1 MAQFFK
7 PQKKSTQPQRIE
19 FTIDSLDHH
28 CVGVGRHQCKAIFVE
43 GALPGE
49 RIQARIIDDKKHYA
63 HGALQQVLTPAANRI
78 APFCDHYRECG
89 GCSAQHLGEADQ
101 QAVKEAGLVSLF
113 ERLGNIQ
120 APALDPVL
128 TGESRAYRRVCRL
141 AIKFDK
147 NGRCTRVGFRRRQS
161 NDLVEIAGCPV
172 LAAPL
177 SALIAPLR
185 DCLNRLKSQRELGH
199 AELIQAEQGI
209 MMLLRHTGRPN
220 EADRALLIE
229 FAQAQGIDLYLQA
242 ADDRIEPL
250 RQQFA
255 LDYTL
260 DGLSLAFAPGDFIQV
275 NGPINQRMVEQALAW
290 LGATRDDKVLDLFCG
305 IGNFTLPLARQAR
318 EVVGV
323 EGELAMVARAEEN
336 ARRNGITNAR
346 FYKADLSGDIV
357 GMSWAREGFDL
368 VLLDPARPGALEVM
382 SHVVALAP
390 KRVVYVSCNPVTLA
404 RDSRVLVQGGY
415 RLTRLGMLDMFP
427 HTGHLESM
435 ALFERK

>member
-28 CVGVGRHQCKAIFVE
+28 CVGVGRHQGKAIFVE

-49 RIQARIIDDKKHYA
+49 LIKARIVDDKKHYA
-63 HGALQQVLTPAANRI
+63 HAALQQIVTPAANRI
-78 APFCDHYRECG
+78 DPLCPHYRECG

-113 ERLGNIQ
+113 ERLGNIK
-120 APALDPVL
+120 APALEPVL
-128 TGESRAYRRVCRL
+128 KGESRAYRRVCRL

-161 NDLVEIAGCPV
+161 NDLVEVTGCPV
-172 LAAPL
+172 LADPL
-177 SALIAPLR
+177 SALITPLR
-185 DCLNRLKSQRELGH
+185 ECLNRLKSQRELGH

-220 EADRALLIE
+220 EADRALLVA
-229 FAQAQGIDLYLQA
+229 FAEAQGIDLYLQA
-242 ADDRIEPL
+242 ADERIEPL
-250 RQQFA
+250 RQQFQPS
-255 LDYTL
+255 YTL

-275 NGPINQRMVEQALAW
+275 NGPINQSMVTQALAW
-290 LGATRDDKVLDLFCG
+290 LGATKDDKVLDLFCG

-336 ARRNGITNAR
+336 ARRNGIDNAR

-382 SHVVALAP
+382 SHVVTLSP

-404 RDSRVLVQGGY
+404 RDSQVLVKGGY
-415 RLTRLGMLDMFP
+415 RLARLGMLDMFP

-435 ALFERK
+435 ALFERD

>member
-28 CVGVGRHQCKAIFVE
+28 CVGVGRHQGKAIFVE

-209 MMLLRHTGRPN
+209 MMLLRHMGRPN

>member
-19 FTIDSLDHH
+19 FTVDSLDHH
-28 CVGVGRHQCKAIFVE
+28 CVGIGRHQGKAIFIE

-49 RIQARIIDDKKHYA
+49 QVKARILDDKKQYA
-63 HGALQQVLTPAANRI
+63 HAALQQVVTPAANRI
-78 APFCDHYRECG
+78 APFCNHYRECG
-89 GCSAQHLGEADQ
+89 GCNAQHLGEADQ
-101 QAVKEAGLVSLF
+101 QAAKEAGLVSLF
-113 ERLGNIQ
+113 ERLGQIK
-120 APALDPVL
+120 APVLEPVL

-161 NDLVEIAGCPV
+161 NDLVEIEGCPV
-172 LAAPL
+172 LAEPL
-177 SALIAPLR
+177 SALIVPLR
-185 DCLNRLKSQRELGH
+185 ECLNRLKSQRELGH

-209 MMLLRHTGRPN
+209 IMLLRHTGRPN
-220 EADRALLIE
+220 EADRALLVA
-229 FAQAQGIDLYLQA
+229 FAKSQGIDLYLQA
-242 ADDRIEPL
+242 ADERIEPL
-250 RQQFA
+250 HQAFQPS
-255 LDYTL
+255 YSL

-275 NGPINQRMVEQALAW
+275 NGPINQSMVAQALAW
-290 LGATRDDKVLDLFCG
+290 LGASKDDKVLDLFCG

-323 EGELAMVARAEEN
+323 EGDLAMVARAEEN
-336 ARRNGITNAR
+336 ARRNGIDNAR

-382 SHVVALAP
+382 GHVVKLSP

-404 RDSRVLVQGGY
+404 RDSQVLVKGGY
-415 RLTRLGMLDMFP
+415 RLVRLGMLDMFP

-435 ALFERK
+435 ALFERG

>member
-19 FTIDSLDHH
+19 FTVDSLDHH
-28 CVGVGRHQCKAIFVE
+28 CVGIGRHQGKAIFIE

-49 RIQARIIDDKKHYA
+49 QVKARILDDKKQYA
-63 HGALQQVLTPAANRI
+63 HAALQQVVTPAANRI
-78 APFCDHYRECG
+78 APFCNHYRECG
-89 GCSAQHLGEADQ
+89 GCNAQHLGEADQ
-101 QAVKEAGLVSLF
+101 QAAKEAGLVSLF
-113 ERLGNIQ
+113 ERLGQIK
-120 APALDPVL
+120 APVLEPML

-161 NDLVEIAGCPV
+161 NDLVEIEGCPV
-172 LAAPL
+172 LAEPL
-177 SALIAPLR
+177 SALIVPLR
-185 DCLNRLKSQRELGH
+185 ECLNRLKSQRELGH

-220 EADRALLIE
+220 EADRALLVA
-229 FAQAQGIDLYLQA
+229 FAQVQGIDLYLQA
-242 ADDRIEPL
+242 ADERIEPL
-250 RQQFA
+250 HQAFQPS
-255 LDYTL
+255 YSL

-275 NGPINQRMVEQALAW
+275 NGPINQSMVAQALAW
-290 LGATRDDKVLDLFCG
+290 LGASKDDKVLDLFCG

-323 EGELAMVARAEEN
+323 EGDLAMVARAEEN
-336 ARRNGITNAR
+336 ARRNGIDNAR

-382 SHVVALAP
+382 GHVVKLSP

-404 RDSRVLVQGGY
+404 RDSLVLVKGGY
-415 RLTRLGMLDMFP
+415 RLVRLGMLDMFP

-435 ALFERK
+435 ALFERG

>member
-1 MAQFFK
+1 M
-7 PQKKSTQPQRIE
+7 
-19 FTIDSLDHH
+19 
-28 CVGVGRHQCKAIFVE
+28 
-43 GALPGE
+43 
-49 RIQARIIDDKKHYA
+49 
-63 HGALQQVLTPAANRI
+63 TPAANRI
-78 APFCDHYRECG
+78 APFCGHYRECG

-101 QAVKEAGLVSLF
+101 QAAKEAGLVSLF

-120 APALDPVL
+120 APALEPVL
-128 TGESRAYRRVCRL
+128 RGESRAYRRVCRL

-172 LAAPL
+172 LAEPL

-185 DCLNRLKSQRELGH
+185 ECLNRLKSQRELGH

-220 EADRALLIE
+220 EADRALLIA
-229 FAQAQGIDLYLQA
+229 FAQEQGIDLYLQA

-250 RQQFA
+250 HQQFQPS
-255 LDYTL
+255 YSL

-275 NGPINQRMVEQALAW
+275 NGPINQRMVDQALAW
-290 LGATRDDKVLDLFCG
+290 LGATGDDKVLDLFCG

-323 EGELAMVARAEEN
+323 EGELAMVERATEN
-336 ARRNGITNAR
+336 ARRNGIDNAR

-382 SHVVALAP
+382 NHVVALSP
-390 KRVVYVSCNPVTLA
+390 KRVVYVSCNPVTLV
-404 RDSRVLVQGGY
+404 RDSKVLVQGGY
-415 RLTRLGMLDMFP
+415 QLTRLGMLDMFP

-435 ALFERK
+435 ALFERG

>member
-19 FTIDSLDHH
+19 FTVDSLDHH
-28 CVGVGRHQCKAIFVE
+28 CVGIGRHQGKAIFIE

-49 RIQARIIDDKKHYA
+49 QVKARILEDKKQYA
-63 HGALQQVLTPAANRI
+63 HAALQQVVTPAANRI
-78 APFCDHYRECG
+78 APFCSHYRECG
-89 GCSAQHLGEADQ
+89 GCSAQHLAEADQ
-101 QAVKEAGLVSLF
+101 RAAKEAGLVSLF

-120 APALDPVL
+120 PPALEPVL
-128 TGESRAYRRVCRL
+128 GGESRAYRRVCRL

-161 NDLVEIAGCPV
+161 NDLVEISGCPV
-172 LAAPL
+172 LAEQL

-185 DCLNRLKSQRELGH
+185 ECLNRLKSQRELGH

-209 MMLLRHTGRPN
+209 LMLLRHTGRPT
-220 EADRALLIE
+220 EADRAQLIE
-229 FAQAQGIDLYLQA
+229 FAEAQGIDLYLQA
-242 ADDRIEPL
+242 ADEQIEPL
-250 RQQFA
+250 HQQFA
-255 LDYTL
+255 PSYSL

-275 NGPINQRMVEQALAW
+275 NGPVNQRMVEQALNW
-290 LGATRDDKVLDLFCG
+290 LEAGKDDKVLDLFCG

-336 ARRNGITNAR
+336 ARRNGIENAR
-346 FYKADLSGDIV
+346 FYKADLSDDIV

-368 VLLDPARPGALEVM
+368 VLLDPARPGAFEVM
-382 SHVVALAP
+382 EHVVKLSP
-390 KRVVYVSCNPVTLA
+390 RRVVYVSCNPVTLA
-404 RDSRVLVQGGY
+404 RDSQVLVKGGY
-415 RLTRLGMLDMFP
+415 RLVRLGMLDMFP

>member
-1 MAQFFK
+1 M
-7 PQKKSTQPQRIE
+7 
-19 FTIDSLDHH
+19 
-28 CVGVGRHQCKAIFVE
+28 
-43 GALPGE
+43 
-49 RIQARIIDDKKHYA
+49 
-63 HGALQQVLTPAANRI
+63 TPAANRI
-78 APFCDHYRECG
+78 DPFCPHYRECG

-113 ERLGNIQ
+113 ERLGNIK
-120 APALDPVL
+120 APALEPVL
-128 TGESRAYRRVCRL
+128 KGESRAYRRVCRL

-161 NDLVEIAGCPV
+161 NDLVEVAGCPV
-172 LAAPL
+172 LADPL
-177 SALIAPLR
+177 SALITPLR
-185 DCLNRLKSQRELGH
+185 ECLNRLKSQRELGH

-220 EADRALLIE
+220 EADRALLVA
-229 FAQAQGIDLYLQA
+229 FAEAQGIDLYLQA
-242 ADDRIEPL
+242 ADERIEPL
-250 RQQFA
+250 RQQFQPS
-255 LDYTL
+255 YTL

-275 NGPINQRMVEQALAW
+275 NGPINQSMVTQALAW
-290 LGATRDDKVLDLFCG
+290 LGATKDDKVLDLFCG

-336 ARRNGITNAR
+336 ARRNGIDNAR

-382 SHVVALAP
+382 SHVAALSP

-404 RDSRVLVQGGY
+404 RDSQVLVKGGY
-415 RLTRLGMLDMFP
+415 RLARLGMLDMFP

-435 ALFERK
+435 ALFERD

>member
-19 FTIDSLDHH
+19 FTVDSLDHH
-28 CVGVGRHQCKAIFVE
+28 CVGIGRHQGKAIFIE

-49 RIQARIIDDKKHYA
+49 QVKARILEDKKQYA
-63 HGALQQVLTPAANRI
+63 HAALQQIVTPVANRI
-78 APFCDHYRECG
+78 APFCNHYRECG
-89 GCSAQHLGEADQ
+89 GCNAQHLGEADQ
-101 QAVKEAGLVSLF
+101 QAAKEAGLVSLF
-113 ERLGNIQ
+113 ERLGQIK
-120 APALDPVL
+120 APVLEPVL

-161 NDLVEIAGCPV
+161 NDLVEIEGCPV
-172 LAAPL
+172 LAEPL
-177 SALIAPLR
+177 SALIVPLR
-185 DCLNRLKSQRELGH
+185 ECLNRLKSQRELGH

-220 EADRALLIE
+220 EADRALLVA

-242 ADDRIEPL
+242 ADERIEPL
-250 RQQFA
+250 HQVFQPS
-255 LDYTL
+255 YSL

-275 NGPINQRMVEQALAW
+275 NGPINQSMVAQALAW
-290 LGATRDDKVLDLFCG
+290 LGASKDDKVLDLFCG

-323 EGELAMVARAEEN
+323 EGDLAMVARAEEN
-336 ARRNGITNAR
+336 ARRNGIDNAR

-382 SHVVALAP
+382 GHVVKLSP

-404 RDSRVLVQGGY
+404 RDSQVLVKGGY
-415 RLTRLGMLDMFP
+415 RLVRLGMLDMFP

-435 ALFERK
+435 ALFERG

>member
-19 FTIDSLDHH
+19 FTVDSLDHH
-28 CVGVGRHQCKAIFVE
+28 CVGIGRHQGKAIFIE

-49 RIQARIIDDKKHYA
+49 QVKARILDDKKQYA
-63 HGALQQVLTPAANRI
+63 HAALQQVVTPAANRI
-78 APFCDHYRECG
+78 APFCNHYRECG
-89 GCSAQHLGEADQ
+89 GCNAQHLGEADQ
-101 QAVKEAGLVSLF
+101 QAAKEAGLVSLF
-113 ERLGNIQ
+113 ERLGQIK
-120 APALDPVL
+120 APVLEPVL

-161 NDLVEIAGCPV
+161 NDLVEIEGCPV
-172 LAAPL
+172 LAEPL
-177 SALIAPLR
+177 SALIVPLR
-185 DCLNRLKSQRELGH
+185 ECLNRLKSQRELGH

-220 EADRALLIE
+220 EADRALLVA
-229 FAQAQGIDLYLQA
+229 FAKSQGIDLYLQA
-242 ADDRIEPL
+242 ADERIEPL
-250 RQQFA
+250 HQVFQPS
-255 LDYTL
+255 YSL

-275 NGPINQRMVEQALAW
+275 NGPINQSMVAQALAW
-290 LGATRDDKVLDLFCG
+290 LGASKDDKVLDLFCG
-305 IGNFTLPLARQAR
+305 IGNFTLPLAHQAR

-323 EGELAMVARAEEN
+323 EGDLAMVARAEEN
-336 ARRNGITNAR
+336 ARRNGIDNAR

-382 SHVVALAP
+382 GHVVKLSP

-404 RDSRVLVQGGY
+404 RDSQVLVKGGY
-415 RLTRLGMLDMFP
+415 RLVRLGMLDMFP

-435 ALFERK
+435 ALFERG

>member
-7 PQKKSTQPQRIE
+7 PQKKSTQLQRIE
-19 FTIDSLDHH
+19 FTIDTLDHH
-28 CVGVGRHQCKAIFVE
+28 CVGIGRHQGKAIFVE

-49 RIQARIIDDKKHYA
+49 TVKARITEEKKQYGHA
-63 HGALQQVLTPAANRI
+63 ALQQVVTPAANRI
-78 APFCDHYRECG
+78 APFCSHYRECG
-89 GCSAQHLGEADQ
+89 GCSAQHMSVADQ
-101 QAVKEAGLVSLF
+101 QAAKAAGLVSLF
-113 ERLGNIQ
+113 ERLGNIK
-120 APALDPVL
+120 APALEPIL
-128 TGESRAYRRVCRL
+128 TGEDRAYRRVCRL

-147 NGRCTRVGFRRRQS
+147 NGRCTRVGFRRRNS
-161 NDLVEIAGCPV
+161 NDLVEIEGCPV
-172 LAAPL
+172 LAEPL

-185 DCLNRLKSQRELGH
+185 ECLNRLKSQRELGH

-220 EADRALLIE
+220 EADRALLVE
-229 FAQAQGIDLYLQA
+229 FAKAQGIDLYLQA
-242 ADDRIEPL
+242 ADDRIEAL
-250 RQQFA
+250 QQQFFPS
-255 LDYTL
+255 YSL

-275 NGPINQRMVEQALAW
+275 NGPINQSMVEQALTW
-290 LGATRDDKVLDLFCG
+290 LGASKDDKVLDLFCG

-323 EGELAMVARAEEN
+323 EGELAMVQRAEEN

-346 FYKADLSGDIV
+346 FYKADLSDDIV

-382 SHVVALAP
+382 GHVVKLSP

-404 RDSRVLVQGGY
+404 RDSQVLVKGGY
-415 RLTRLGMLDMFP
+415 RLVRLGMLDMFP

-435 ALFERK
+435 ALFERE

>member
-19 FTIDSLDHH
+19 FTVDSLDHH
-28 CVGVGRHQCKAIFVE
+28 CVGIGRHQGKAIFIE

-49 RIQARIIDDKKHYA
+49 QVKARILEDKKQYA
-63 HGALQQVLTPAANRI
+63 HAALQQVVTPAANRI
-78 APFCDHYRECG
+78 APFCSHYRECG
-89 GCSAQHLGEADQ
+89 GCSAQHLAEADQ
-101 QAVKEAGLVSLF
+101 RAAKEAGLVSLF

-120 APALDPVL
+120 PPALEPVL
-128 TGESRAYRRVCRL
+128 GGESRTYRRVCRL

-161 NDLVEIAGCPV
+161 NDLVEISGCPV
-172 LAAPL
+172 LAEPL

-185 DCLNRLKSQRELGH
+185 ECLNRLKSQRELGH

-209 MMLLRHTGRPN
+209 LMLLRHTGRPT
-220 EADRALLIE
+220 EADRAQLIE
-229 FAQAQGIDLYLQA
+229 FAKVQGIDLYLQA
-242 ADDRIEPL
+242 ADEQIEPL
-250 RQQFA
+250 HQQFSPS
-255 LDYTL
+255 YSL

-275 NGPINQRMVEQALAW
+275 NGPVNQRMVEQALNW
-290 LGATRDDKVLDLFCG
+290 LEAGKDDKVLDLFCG

-336 ARRNGITNAR
+336 ARRNGIENAR
-346 FYKADLSGDIV
+346 FYKADLSGDIA

-368 VLLDPARPGALEVM
+368 VLLDPARPGAFEVM
-382 SHVVALAP
+382 DHVVKLSP
-390 KRVVYVSCNPVTLA
+390 RRVVYVSCNPVTLA
-404 RDSRVLVQGGY
+404 RDSQVLVKGGY
-415 RLTRLGMLDMFP
+415 RLVRLGMLDMFP

>member
-19 FTIDSLDHH
+19 FTVDSLDHH
-28 CVGVGRHQCKAIFVE
+28 CVGIGRHQGKAIFIE

-49 RIQARIIDDKKHYA
+49 QVKARILEDKKQYA
-63 HGALQQVLTPAANRI
+63 HAALQQVVTPAANRI
-78 APFCDHYRECG
+78 APFCSHYRECG
-89 GCSAQHLGEADQ
+89 GCSAQHLAEADQ
-101 QAVKEAGLVSLF
+101 RAAKEAGLVSLF

-120 APALDPVL
+120 PPALEPVL
-128 TGESRAYRRVCRL
+128 GGESRAYRRVCRL

-161 NDLVEIAGCPV
+161 NDLVEIGGCPV
-172 LAAPL
+172 LAEPL
-177 SALIAPLR
+177 SVLIRPLR
-185 DCLNRLKSQRELGH
+185 ECLNRLKSQRELGH

-209 MMLLRHTGRPN
+209 LMLLRHTGRPT
-220 EADRALLIE
+220 EADRAQLIE
-229 FAQAQGIDLYLQA
+229 FAKTQGIDLYLQA
-242 ADDRIEPL
+242 ADEQIEPL
-250 RQQFA
+250 HQQFA
-255 LDYTL
+255 PSYSL

-275 NGPINQRMVEQALAW
+275 NAPVNQRMVEQALCW
-290 LGATRDDKVLDLFCG
+290 LEAGKDDKVLDLFCG
-305 IGNFTLPLARQAR
+305 IGNFTLPLACQAR

-336 ARRNGITNAR
+336 ARRNGINNAR
-346 FYKADLSGDIV
+346 FYKADLSGDIA

-368 VLLDPARPGALEVM
+368 VLLDPARPGAFEVM
-382 SHVVALAP
+382 EHVVKLSP
-390 KRVVYVSCNPVTLA
+390 RRVVYVSCNPVTLA
-404 RDSRVLVQGGY
+404 RDSQVLVKGGY
-415 RLTRLGMLDMFP
+415 RLVRLGMLDMFP

>member
-19 FTIDSLDHH
+19 FTVDSLDHH
-28 CVGVGRHQCKAIFVE
+28 CVGIGRHQGKAIFIE

-49 RIQARIIDDKKHYA
+49 QVKARILDDKKQYA
-63 HGALQQVLTPAANRI
+63 HAALQQVVTPAANRI
-78 APFCDHYRECG
+78 APFCNHYRECG
-89 GCSAQHLGEADQ
+89 GCNAQHLGEADQ
-101 QAVKEAGLVSLF
+101 QAAKEAGLVSLF
-113 ERLGNIQ
+113 ERLGQ
-120 APALDPVL
+120 VKAPVLEPML

-161 NDLVEIAGCPV
+161 NDLVEIEGCPV
-172 LAAPL
+172 LAEPL
-177 SALIAPLR
+177 SALIVPLR
-185 DCLNRLKSQRELGH
+185 ECLNRLKSQRELGH

-220 EADRALLIE
+220 EADRALLVA

-242 ADDRIEPL
+242 ADERIEPL
-250 RQQFA
+250 HQAFQPS
-255 LDYTL
+255 YSL

-275 NGPINQRMVEQALAW
+275 NGPINQSMVAQALAW
-290 LGATRDDKVLDLFCG
+290 LGASKDDKVLDLFCG

-323 EGELAMVARAEEN
+323 EGDLAMVARAEEN
-336 ARRNGITNAR
+336 ARRNGIDNAR

-382 SHVVALAP
+382 GHIVKLSP

-404 RDSRVLVQGGY
+404 RDSQVLVKGDY
-415 RLTRLGMLDMFP
+415 RLVRLGMLDMFP

-435 ALFERK
+435 ALFERG

>member
-19 FTIDSLDHH
+19 FTVDSLDHH
-28 CVGVGRHQCKAIFVE
+28 CVGIGRHQGKAIFIE

-49 RIQARIIDDKKHYA
+49 QVKARILDDKKQYA
-63 HGALQQVLTPAANRI
+63 HAALQQVVTPAANRI
-78 APFCDHYRECG
+78 APFCNHYRECG
-89 GCSAQHLGEADQ
+89 GCNAQHLGEADQ
-101 QAVKEAGLVSLF
+101 QAAKEAGLVSLF
-113 ERLGNIQ
+113 ERLGQIK
-120 APALDPVL
+120 APVLEPVL

-161 NDLVEIAGCPV
+161 NDLVEIEGCPV
-172 LAAPL
+172 LAEPL

-185 DCLNRLKSQRELGH
+185 ECLNRLKSQRELGH

-220 EADRALLIE
+220 EADRALLVA
-229 FAQAQGIDLYLQA
+229 FAQAQGLDLYLQA
-242 ADDRIEPL
+242 ADERIEPL
-250 RQQFA
+250 HQAFQPS
-255 LDYTL
+255 YSL

-275 NGPINQRMVEQALAW
+275 NGPINQSMVAQALAW
-290 LGATRDDKVLDLFCG
+290 LGASKDDKVLDLFCG

-323 EGELAMVARAEEN
+323 EGDLAMVARAEEN
-336 ARRNGITNAR
+336 ARRNGIDNAR

-382 SHVVALAP
+382 GHVVKLSP

-404 RDSRVLVQGGY
+404 RDSQVLVKGGY
-415 RLTRLGMLDMFP
+415 RLVRLGMLDMFP

-435 ALFERK
+435 ALFERG

>member
-28 CVGVGRHQCKAIFVE
+28 CVGVGRHQGKAIFVE

-49 RIQARIIDDKKHYA
+49 LIKARIVDDKKHYA
-63 HGALQQVLTPAANRI
+63 HAALQQIVTPAANRI
-78 APFCDHYRECG
+78 DPFCPHYRECG

-113 ERLGNIQ
+113 ERLGNIK
-120 APALDPVL
+120 APALEPVL
-128 TGESRAYRRVCRL
+128 KGESRSYRRVCRL

-161 NDLVEIAGCPV
+161 NDLVEVAGCPV
-172 LAAPL
+172 LADPL
-177 SALIAPLR
+177 SALITPLR
-185 DCLNRLKSQRELGH
+185 ECLNRLKSQRELGH

-220 EADRALLIE
+220 EADRALLVA
-229 FAQAQGIDLYLQA
+229 FAEAQGIDLYLQA
-242 ADDRIEPL
+242 ADERIEPL
-250 RQQFA
+250 RQQFQPS
-255 LDYTL
+255 YTL

-275 NGPINQRMVEQALAW
+275 NGPINQSMVTQALAW
-290 LGATRDDKVLDLFCG
+290 LGATKDDKVLDLFCG

-336 ARRNGITNAR
+336 ARRNGIDNAR

-382 SHVVALAP
+382 GHVVKLSP

-404 RDSRVLVQGGY
+404 RDSQVLVKGGY
-415 RLTRLGMLDMFP
+415 RLVRLGMLDMFP

-435 ALFERK
+435 ALFERG

>member
-28 CVGVGRHQCKAIFVE
+28 CVGVGRHQGKAIFVE

-63 HGALQQVLTPAANRI
+63 HGTLQQVLTPAANRI

-242 ADDRIEPL
+242 ADERIEPL
-250 RQQFA
+250 HQQFA

>member
-7 PQKKSTQPQRIE
+7 PQKKPTQPQRIE
-19 FTIDSLDHH
+19 FTVDSLDHH
-28 CVGVGRHQCKAIFVE
+28 CVGIGRHQGKAIFIE

-49 RIQARIIDDKKHYA
+49 QVKARILEDKKQYA
-63 HGALQQVLTPAANRI
+63 HAALQQVVTPAANRI
-78 APFCDHYRECG
+78 APFCSHYRECG
-89 GCSAQHLGEADQ
+89 GCSAQHLAEADQ
-101 QAVKEAGLVSLF
+101 RAAKEAGLVSLF

-120 APALDPVL
+120 PPALEPVL
-128 TGESRAYRRVCRL
+128 GGESRAYRRVCRL

-161 NDLVEIAGCPV
+161 NDLVEISGCPV
-172 LAAPL
+172 LAEPL

-185 DCLNRLKSQRELGH
+185 ECLNRLKSQRELGH

-209 MMLLRHTGRPN
+209 LMLLRHTGRPT
-220 EADRALLIE
+220 EADRAQLIE
-229 FAQAQGIDLYLQA
+229 FAEAQGIDLYLQA
-242 ADDRIEPL
+242 ADEQIEPL
-250 RQQFA
+250 HQQFA
-255 LDYTL
+255 PSYSL

-275 NGPINQRMVEQALAW
+275 NGPVNQRMVEQALNW
-290 LGATRDDKVLDLFCG
+290 LEAGKDDKVLDLFCG

-336 ARRNGITNAR
+336 ARRNGIENAR
-346 FYKADLSGDIV
+346 FYKADLNGDIA

-368 VLLDPARPGALEVM
+368 VLLDPARPGAFEVM
-382 SHVVALAP
+382 EHVVKLSP
-390 KRVVYVSCNPVTLA
+390 RRVVYVSCNPVTLA
-404 RDSRVLVQGGY
+404 RDSQVLVKGGY
-415 RLTRLGMLDMFP
+415 RLVRLGMLDMFP

>member
-19 FTIDSLDHH
+19 FTVDSLDHH
-28 CVGVGRHQCKAIFVE
+28 CVGIGRHQGKAIFIE

-49 RIQARIIDDKKHYA
+49 QVKARILEDKKQYA
-63 HGALQQVLTPAANRI
+63 HAALQQVVTPAANRI
-78 APFCDHYRECG
+78 APFCSHYRECG
-89 GCSAQHLGEADQ
+89 GCSAQHLAEADQ
-101 QAVKEAGLVSLF
+101 RAAKEAGLVSLF

-120 APALDPVL
+120 PPALEPVL
-128 TGESRAYRRVCRL
+128 GGESRAYRRVCRL

-161 NDLVEIAGCPV
+161 NDLVEISGCPV
-172 LAAPL
+172 LAEPL

-185 DCLNRLKSQRELGH
+185 ECLNRLKSQRELGH

-209 MMLLRHTGRPN
+209 LMLLRHTGRPT
-220 EADRALLIE
+220 EADRAQLIE
-229 FAQAQGIDLYLQA
+229 FAKAQGIDLYLQA
-242 ADDRIEPL
+242 ADEQIEPL
-250 RQQFA
+250 HQQFA
-255 LDYTL
+255 PSYSL

-275 NGPINQRMVEQALAW
+275 NGSVNQRMVEQALNW
-290 LGATRDDKVLDLFCG
+290 LEAGKDDKVLDLFCG

-336 ARRNGITNAR
+336 ARRNGIENAR
-346 FYKADLSGDIV
+346 FYKADLSGDIA

-368 VLLDPARPGALEVM
+368 VLLDPARPGAFEVM
-382 SHVVALAP
+382 ELVVKLSP
-390 KRVVYVSCNPVTLA
+390 RRVVYVSCNPVTLA
-404 RDSRVLVQGGY
+404 RDSQVLVKGGY
-415 RLTRLGMLDMFP
+415 RLVRLGMLDMFP

>member
-19 FTIDSLDHH
+19 FTVDSLDHH
-28 CVGVGRHQCKAIFVE
+28 CVGIGRHQGKAIFIE

-49 RIQARIIDDKKHYA
+49 QIKARILDDKKQYA
-63 HGALQQVLTPAANRI
+63 HAALQQVVTSAANRI
-78 APFCDHYRECG
+78 APFCNHYRECG
-89 GCSAQHLGEADQ
+89 GCNAQHLGEADQ
-101 QAVKEAGLVSLF
+101 QAAKEAGLVSLF
-113 ERLGNIQ
+113 ERLGQIK
-120 APALDPVL
+120 APVLEPVL

-161 NDLVEIAGCPV
+161 NDLVEIEGCPV
-172 LAAPL
+172 LAEPL
-177 SALIAPLR
+177 SALIVPLR
-185 DCLNRLKSQRELGH
+185 ECLNRLKSQRELGH

-220 EADRALLIE
+220 EADRALLVA

-242 ADDRIEPL
+242 ADERIEPL
-250 RQQFA
+250 HQVFQPS
-255 LDYTL
+255 YSL

-275 NGPINQRMVEQALAW
+275 NGPINQSMVAQALAW
-290 LGATRDDKVLDLFCG
+290 LGASKDDKVLDLFCG

-336 ARRNGITNAR
+336 ARRNGIDNAR

-382 SHVVALAP
+382 GHVVKLSP

-404 RDSRVLVQGGY
+404 RDSQVLVKGGY
-415 RLTRLGMLDMFP
+415 RLVRLGMLDMFP

-435 ALFERK
+435 ALFERG

>member
-19 FTIDSLDHH
+19 FTVDSLDHH
-28 CVGVGRHQCKAIFVE
+28 CVGIGRHQGKAIFIE

-49 RIQARIIDDKKHYA
+49 QVKARILEDKKQYA
-63 HGALQQVLTPAANRI
+63 HAALQQVVTPAANRI
-78 APFCDHYRECG
+78 APFCSHYRECG
-89 GCSAQHLGEADQ
+89 GCSAQHLAETDQ
-101 QAVKEAGLVSLF
+101 RAAKEAGLVSLF

-120 APALDPVL
+120 PPALESVL
-128 TGESRAYRRVCRL
+128 GGESRAYRRVCRL

-161 NDLVEIAGCPV
+161 NDLVEIGGCPV
-172 LAAPL
+172 LAEQL
-177 SALIAPLR
+177 SVLISPLR
-185 DCLNRLKSQRELGH
+185 ECLNRLKSQRELGH

-209 MMLLRHTGRPN
+209 LMLLRHTGRPT
-220 EADRALLIE
+220 EADRAQLIE
-229 FAQAQGIDLYLQA
+229 FAKAQGIDLYLQA
-242 ADDRIEPL
+242 ADEQIEPL
-250 RQQFA
+250 HQQFA
-255 LDYTL
+255 PSYSL

-275 NGPINQRMVEQALAW
+275 NAPVNQRMVEQALTW
-290 LGATRDDKVLDLFCG
+290 LGASKDDKVLDLFCG

-336 ARRNGITNAR
+336 ARRNGINNAR
-346 FYKADLSGDIV
+346 FYKADLSGDIA

-368 VLLDPARPGALEVM
+368 VLLDPARPGAFEVM
-382 SHVVALAP
+382 EHVVKLSP
-390 KRVVYVSCNPVTLA
+390 RRVVYVSCNPVTLA
-404 RDSRVLVQGGY
+404 RDSQVLVKGGY
-415 RLTRLGMLDMFP
+415 RLVRLGMLDMFP

>member
-19 FTIDSLDHH
+19 FTVDSLDHH
-28 CVGVGRHQCKAIFVE
+28 CVGIGRHQGKAIFIE

-49 RIQARIIDDKKHYA
+49 QVKARILEDKKQYA
-63 HGALQQVLTPAANRI
+63 HAALQQVVTPAANRI
-78 APFCDHYRECG
+78 APFCSHYRECG
-89 GCSAQHLGEADQ
+89 GCSAQHLVEADQ
-101 QAVKEAGLVSLF
+101 RAAKEAGLVSLF

-120 APALDPVL
+120 PPTLEPVL
-128 TGESRAYRRVCRL
+128 GGESRAYRRVCRL

-147 NGRCTRVGFRRRQS
+147 NGRCTWVGFRRRQS
-161 NDLVEIAGCPV
+161 NDLVEISGCPV
-172 LAAPL
+172 LAEPL

-185 DCLNRLKSQRELGH
+185 ECLNRLKSQRELGH

-209 MMLLRHTGRPN
+209 LMLLRHTGRPT
-220 EADRALLIE
+220 EADRAQLIE
-229 FAQAQGIDLYLQA
+229 FAKTQGIDLYLQA
-242 ADDRIEPL
+242 ADEQIEPL
-250 RQQFA
+250 HQQFA
-255 LDYTL
+255 PSYSL

-275 NGPINQRMVEQALAW
+275 NGPVNQHMVEQALNW
-290 LGATRDDKVLDLFCG
+290 LEAGKDDKVLDLFCG

-336 ARRNGITNAR
+336 ARRNGIENAR
-346 FYKADLSGDIV
+346 FYKADLSGDIA

-368 VLLDPARPGALEVM
+368 VLLDPARPGAFEVM
-382 SHVVALAP
+382 EHVVKLSP
-390 KRVVYVSCNPVTLA
+390 RRVVYVSCNPVTLA
-404 RDSRVLVQGGY
+404 RDSQVLVKGGY
-415 RLTRLGMLDMFP
+415 RLVRLGMLDMFP

>member
-7 PQKKSTQPQRIE
+7 PQKKSTQLQRIE
-19 FTIDSLDHH
+19 FTIDTLDHH
-28 CVGVGRHQCKAIFVE
+28 CVGIGRHQGKAIFVE

-49 RIQARIIDDKKHYA
+49 TVKARITEEKKQYGHA
-63 HGALQQVLTPAANRI
+63 ALQQVATPAANRI
-78 APFCDHYRECG
+78 APFCSHYRECG
-89 GCSAQHLGEADQ
+89 GCSAQHMSVADQ
-101 QAVKEAGLVSLF
+101 QAAKAAGLVSLF
-113 ERLGNIQ
+113 ERLGNIK
-120 APALDPVL
+120 APALEPVL
-128 TGESRAYRRVCRL
+128 TGEDRAYRRVCRL

-147 NGRCTRVGFRRRQS
+147 NGRCTRVGFRRRNS
-161 NDLVEIAGCPV
+161 NDLVEIEGCPV
-172 LAAPL
+172 LAEPL

-185 DCLNRLKSQRELGH
+185 ECLNRLKSQRELGH

-220 EADRALLIE
+220 EADRALLVE
-229 FAQAQGIDLYLQA
+229 FAKTQGIDLYLQA
-242 ADDRIEPL
+242 ADDRIEAL
-250 RQQFA
+250 QQHFSPS
-255 LDYTL
+255 YSL

-275 NGPINQRMVEQALAW
+275 NGPINQSMVEQALTW
-290 LGATRDDKVLDLFCG
+290 LGASKDDKVLDLFCG

-323 EGELAMVARAEEN
+323 EGELAMVQRAEEN

-346 FYKADLSGDIV
+346 FYKADLSDDIV

-382 SHVVALAP
+382 GHVVKLSP

-404 RDSRVLVQGGY
+404 RDSQVLVKGGY
-415 RLTRLGMLDMFP
+415 RLVRLGMLDMFP

-435 ALFERK
+435 ALFERE

>member
-19 FTIDSLDHH
+19 FTVDSLDHH
-28 CVGVGRHQCKAIFVE
+28 CVGIGRHQGKAIFIE

-49 RIQARIIDDKKHYA
+49 QVKARILDDKKQYA
-63 HGALQQVLTPAANRI
+63 HAALQQVVTPAANRI
-78 APFCDHYRECG
+78 APFCNHYRECG
-89 GCSAQHLGEADQ
+89 GCNAQHLGEADQ
-101 QAVKEAGLVSLF
+101 QAAKEAGLVSLF
-113 ERLGNIQ
+113 ERLGQIK
-120 APALDPVL
+120 APVLEPVL

-161 NDLVEIAGCPV
+161 NDLVEIEGCPV
-172 LAAPL
+172 LAEPL
-177 SALIAPLR
+177 SALIVPLR
-185 DCLNRLKSQRELGH
+185 ECLNRLKSQRELGH

-220 EADRALLIE
+220 EADRALLVA
-229 FAQAQGIDLYLQA
+229 FAKSQGIDIYLQA
-242 ADDRIEPL
+242 ADERIEPL
-250 RQQFA
+250 HQAFQPS
-255 LDYTL
+255 YSL

-275 NGPINQRMVEQALAW
+275 NGPINQSMVAQALAW
-290 LGATRDDKVLDLFCG
+290 LGASKDDKVLDLFCG

-323 EGELAMVARAEEN
+323 EGDLAMVARAEEN
-336 ARRNGITNAR
+336 ARRNGIDNAR

-382 SHVVALAP
+382 GHVVKLSP

-404 RDSRVLVQGGY
+404 RDSQVLVKGGY
-415 RLTRLGMLDMFP
+415 RLVRLGMLDMFP

-435 ALFERK
+435 ALFERG

>member
-19 FTIDSLDHH
+19 FTVDSLDHH
-28 CVGVGRHQCKAIFVE
+28 CVGIGRHQGKAIFIE

-49 RIQARIIDDKKHYA
+49 QVKARILDDKKQYA
-63 HGALQQVLTPAANRI
+63 HAALQQVVTPAANRI
-78 APFCDHYRECG
+78 APFCNHYRECG
-89 GCSAQHLGEADQ
+89 GCNAQHLGEADQ
-101 QAVKEAGLVSLF
+101 QAAKEAGLVSLF
-113 ERLGNIQ
+113 ERLGQIK
-120 APALDPVL
+120 APVLEPVL

-161 NDLVEIAGCPV
+161 NDLVEIEGCPV
-172 LAAPL
+172 LAEPL
-177 SALIAPLR
+177 SALIVPLR
-185 DCLNRLKSQRELGH
+185 ECLNRLKSQRELGH

-220 EADRALLIE
+220 EADRTLLVA
-229 FAQAQGIDLYLQA
+229 FAKSQGIDIYLQA
-242 ADDRIEPL
+242 ADERIEPL
-250 RQQFA
+250 HQAFQPS
-255 LDYTL
+255 YSL

-275 NGPINQRMVEQALAW
+275 NGPINQSMVAQALAW
-290 LGATRDDKVLDLFCG
+290 LGASKDDKVLDLFCG

-323 EGELAMVARAEEN
+323 EGDLAMVARAEEN
-336 ARRNGITNAR
+336 ARRNGIDNAR

-382 SHVVALAP
+382 GHVVKLSP

-404 RDSRVLVQGGY
+404 RDSQVLVKGGY
-415 RLTRLGMLDMFP
+415 RLVRLGMLDMFP

-435 ALFERK
+435 ALFERG

>member
-19 FTIDSLDHH
+19 FTVDSLDHH
-28 CVGVGRHQCKAIFVE
+28 CVGIGRHQGKAIFIE

-49 RIQARIIDDKKHYA
+49 QVKARILDDKKQYA
-63 HGALQQVLTPAANRI
+63 HAALQQVVTPAANRI
-78 APFCDHYRECG
+78 APFCNHHRECG
-89 GCSAQHLGEADQ
+89 GCNAQHLGEADQ
-101 QAVKEAGLVSLF
+101 QAAKEAGLVSLF
-113 ERLGNIQ
+113 ERLGQIK
-120 APALDPVL
+120 APVLEPVL

-161 NDLVEIAGCPV
+161 NDLVEIEGCPV
-172 LAAPL
+172 LAEPL
-177 SALIAPLR
+177 SALIVPLR
-185 DCLNRLKSQRELGH
+185 ECLNRLKSQRELGH

-220 EADRALLIE
+220 EADRALLVA
-229 FAQAQGIDLYLQA
+229 FAKSQGIDLYLQA
-242 ADDRIEPL
+242 ADERIEPL
-250 RQQFA
+250 HQAFQPS
-255 LDYTL
+255 YSL

-275 NGPINQRMVEQALAW
+275 NGPINQSMVAQALAW
-290 LGATRDDKVLDLFCG
+290 LGASKDDKVLDLFCG

-323 EGELAMVARAEEN
+323 EGDLAMVARAEEN
-336 ARRNGITNAR
+336 ARRNGIDNAR

-382 SHVVALAP
+382 GHVVKLSP

-404 RDSRVLVQGGY
+404 RDSQVLVKGGY
-415 RLTRLGMLDMFP
+415 RLVRLGMLDMFP

-435 ALFERK
+435 ALFERG

>member
-19 FTIDSLDHH
+19 FTVDSLDHH
-28 CVGVGRHQCKAIFVE
+28 CVGIGRHQGKAIFIE

-49 RIQARIIDDKKHYA
+49 QVKARILDDKKQYA
-63 HGALQQVLTPAANRI
+63 HAALQQVVTPAANRI
-78 APFCDHYRECG
+78 APFCNHYRECG
-89 GCSAQHLGEADQ
+89 GCNAQHLGEADQ
-101 QAVKEAGLVSLF
+101 QAAKEAGLISLF
-113 ERLGNIQ
+113 ERLGQIK
-120 APALDPVL
+120 APVLEPVL

-161 NDLVEIAGCPV
+161 NDLVAIEGCPV
-172 LAAPL
+172 LAEPL

-185 DCLNRLKSQRELGH
+185 ECLNRLKSQRELGH

-220 EADRALLIE
+220 EADRALLVA
-229 FAQAQGIDLYLQA
+229 FAKSQGIDLYLQA
-242 ADDRIEPL
+242 ADERIEPL
-250 RQQFA
+250 HQVFQPS
-255 LDYTL
+255 YSL

-275 NGPINQRMVEQALAW
+275 NGPINQSMVAQALAW
-290 LGATRDDKVLDLFCG
+290 LGASKDDKVLDLFCG

-323 EGELAMVARAEEN
+323 EGDLAMVARAEEN
-336 ARRNGITNAR
+336 ARRNGIDNAR

-382 SHVVALAP
+382 GHVVKLSP

-404 RDSRVLVQGGY
+404 RDSQVLVKGGY
-415 RLTRLGMLDMFP
+415 RLVRLGMLDMFP

-435 ALFERK
+435 ALFERG

>member
-7 PQKKSTQPQRIE
+7 PQKKSAQPQRIE
-19 FTIDSLDHH
+19 FTVDSLDHH
-28 CVGVGRHQCKAIFVE
+28 CVGIGRHQGKAIFIE

-49 RIQARIIDDKKHYA
+49 QVKARILEDKKQYA
-63 HGALQQVLTPAANRI
+63 HAALQQVVTPAANRI
-78 APFCDHYRECG
+78 TPFCSHYRECG
-89 GCSAQHLGEADQ
+89 GCSAQHLAEADQ
-101 QAVKEAGLVSLF
+101 RAAKEAGLVSLF

-120 APALDPVL
+120 PPALEPVL
-128 TGESRAYRRVCRL
+128 GGESRAYRRVCRL

-161 NDLVEIAGCPV
+161 NDLVEISGCPV
-172 LAAPL
+172 LAEPL

-185 DCLNRLKSQRELGH
+185 ECLNRLKSQRELGH

-209 MMLLRHTGRPN
+209 LMLLRHTGRPT
-220 EADRALLIE
+220 EADRAQLIE
-229 FAQAQGIDLYLQA
+229 FAEAQGIDLYLQA
-242 ADDRIEPL
+242 ADEQIEPL
-250 RQQFA
+250 HQQFA
-255 LDYTL
+255 PSYSL

-275 NGPINQRMVEQALAW
+275 NGPVNQRMVEQALNW
-290 LGATRDDKVLDLFCG
+290 LEAGKDDKVLDLFCG

-323 EGELAMVARAEEN
+323 EGELAMVARAEDN
-336 ARRNGITNAR
+336 ARRNGIENAR
-346 FYKADLSGDIV
+346 FYKADLSGDIA

-368 VLLDPARPGALEVM
+368 VLLDPARPGAFEVM
-382 SHVVALAP
+382 EHVVKLSP
-390 KRVVYVSCNPVTLA
+390 RRVVYVSCNPVTLA
-404 RDSRVLVQGGY
+404 RDSQVLVKGGY
-415 RLTRLGMLDMFP
+415 RLVRLGMLDMFP

>member
-19 FTIDSLDHH
+19 FTVDSLDHH
-28 CVGVGRHQCKAIFVE
+28 CVGIGRHQGKAIFIE

-49 RIQARIIDDKKHYA
+49 QVKARILEDKKQYA
-63 HGALQQVLTPAANRI
+63 HAALQQVVTPAANRI
-78 APFCDHYRECG
+78 APFCSHYRECG
-89 GCSAQHLGEADQ
+89 GCSAQHLAEADQ
-101 QAVKEAGLVSLF
+101 RAAKEAGLVSLF

-120 APALDPVL
+120 PPALGPVL
-128 TGESRAYRRVCRL
+128 GGESRAYRRVCRL

-161 NDLVEIAGCPV
+161 NDLVEIGGCPV
-172 LAAPL
+172 LAEPL

-185 DCLNRLKSQRELGH
+185 ECLNRLKSQRELGH

-209 MMLLRHTGRPN
+209 LMLLRHTGRPT
-220 EADRALLIE
+220 EADRAQLIE
-229 FAQAQGIDLYLQA
+229 FAKVQGIDLYLQA
-242 ADDRIEPL
+242 ADEQIEPL
-250 RQQFA
+250 HQQFA
-255 LDYTL
+255 PSYSL

-275 NGPINQRMVEQALAW
+275 NGPVNQRMVEQALNW
-290 LGATRDDKVLDLFCG
+290 LEAGKDDKVLDLFCG

-336 ARRNGITNAR
+336 ARRNGIENAR
-346 FYKADLSGDIV
+346 FYKADLSGDIA

-368 VLLDPARPGALEVM
+368 VLLDPARPGAFEVM
-382 SHVVALAP
+382 EHVVKLSP
-390 KRVVYVSCNPVTLA
+390 RRVVYVSCNPVTLA
-404 RDSRVLVQGGY
+404 RDSQVLVKGGY
-415 RLTRLGMLDMFP
+415 RLVRLGMLDMFP

>member
-19 FTIDSLDHH
+19 FTVDSLDHH
-28 CVGVGRHQCKAIFVE
+28 CVGIGRHQGKAIFIE

-49 RIQARIIDDKKHYA
+49 QVKARILDDKKQYA
-63 HGALQQVLTPAANRI
+63 HAALQQVVTPAANRI
-78 APFCDHYRECG
+78 APFCNHYRECG
-89 GCSAQHLGEADQ
+89 GCNAQHLGEADQ
-101 QAVKEAGLVSLF
+101 QAAKEAGLVSLF
-113 ERLGNIQ
+113 ERLGLIK
-120 APALDPVL
+120 APVLEPML

-161 NDLVEIAGCPV
+161 NDLVEIEGCPV
-172 LAAPL
+172 LAEPL
-177 SALIAPLR
+177 SALIVPLR
-185 DCLNRLKSQRELGH
+185 ECLNRLKSQRELGH

-220 EADRALLIE
+220 EADRALLVA
-229 FAQAQGIDLYLQA
+229 FAKSQGIDLYLQA
-242 ADDRIEPL
+242 ADERIEPL
-250 RQQFA
+250 HQAFQPS
-255 LDYTL
+255 YSL

-275 NGPINQRMVEQALAW
+275 NGPINQSMVAQALAW
-290 LGATRDDKVLDLFCG
+290 LGASKDDKVLDLFCG

-323 EGELAMVARAEEN
+323 EGDLAMVARAEEN
-336 ARRNGITNAR
+336 ARRNGIDNAR

-382 SHVVALAP
+382 GHVVKLSP

-404 RDSRVLVQGGY
+404 RDSQVLVKGGY
-415 RLTRLGMLDMFP
+415 RLVRLGMLDMFP

-435 ALFERK
+435 ALFERG

>member
-19 FTIDSLDHH
+19 FTVDSLDHH
-28 CVGVGRHQCKAIFVE
+28 CVGIGRHQGKAIFIE

-49 RIQARIIDDKKHYA
+49 QVKARILDDKKQYA
-63 HGALQQVLTPAANRI
+63 HAALQQVVTLAANRI
-78 APFCDHYRECG
+78 APFCNHYRECG
-89 GCSAQHLGEADQ
+89 GCNAQHLGEADQ
-101 QAVKEAGLVSLF
+101 QAAKEAGLVSLF
-113 ERLGNIQ
+113 ERLGQIK
-120 APALDPVL
+120 APVLEPVL

-161 NDLVEIAGCPV
+161 NDLVEIEGCPV
-172 LAAPL
+172 LAEPL
-177 SALIAPLR
+177 SALIVPLR
-185 DCLNRLKSQRELGH
+185 ECLNRLKSQRELGH

-220 EADRALLIE
+220 EADRALLVT

-242 ADDRIEPL
+242 ADEHIEPL
-250 RQQFA
+250 HQAFQPS
-255 LDYTL
+255 YSL

-275 NGPINQRMVEQALAW
+275 NGPINQSMVAQALAW
-290 LGATRDDKVLDLFCG
+290 LGASKDDKVLDLFCG

-323 EGELAMVARAEEN
+323 EGDLAMVARAEEN
-336 ARRNGITNAR
+336 ARRNGIDNAR

-382 SHVVALAP
+382 GHVVKLSP

-404 RDSRVLVQGGY
+404 RDSQVLVKGGY
-415 RLTRLGMLDMFP
+415 RLVRLGMLDMFP

-435 ALFERK
+435 ALFERG

>member
-28 CVGVGRHQCKAIFVE
+28 CVGVGRHQGKAIFVE

>member
-19 FTIDSLDHH
+19 FTVDSLDHH
-28 CVGVGRHQCKAIFVE
+28 CVGIGRHQGKAIFIE

-49 RIQARIIDDKKHYA
+49 QVKARILDDKKQYA
-63 HGALQQVLTPAANRI
+63 HAALQQVVAPAANRI
-78 APFCDHYRECG
+78 APFCNHYRECG
-89 GCSAQHLGEADQ
+89 GCNAQHLGEADQ
-101 QAVKEAGLVSLF
+101 QAAKEAGLVSLF
-113 ERLGNIQ
+113 ERLGQIK
-120 APALDPVL
+120 APVLEPVL

-161 NDLVEIAGCPV
+161 NDLVEIEGCPV
-172 LAAPL
+172 LAEPL
-177 SALIAPLR
+177 SALIVPLR
-185 DCLNRLKSQRELGH
+185 ECLNRLKSQRELGH

-220 EADRALLIE
+220 EADRALLVA

-242 ADDRIEPL
+242 ADERIEPL
-250 RQQFA
+250 HQAFQPS
-255 LDYTL
+255 YSL

-275 NGPINQRMVEQALAW
+275 NGPINQSMVAQALAW
-290 LGATRDDKVLDLFCG
+290 LGASKDDKVLDLFCG

-323 EGELAMVARAEEN
+323 EGDLAMVARAEEN
-336 ARRNGITNAR
+336 ARRNGIDNAR

-382 SHVVALAP
+382 GHVVKLSP

-404 RDSRVLVQGGY
+404 RDSQVLVKGGY
-415 RLTRLGMLDMFP
+415 RLVRLGMLDMFP

-435 ALFERK
+435 ALFERG

>member
-28 CVGVGRHQCKAIFVE
+28 CVGVGRHQGKAIFVE

-49 RIQARIIDDKKHYA
+49 LIKARIVDDKKHYA
-63 HGALQQVLTPAANRI
+63 HAALQQIVTPAANRI
-78 APFCDHYRECG
+78 DPFCPHYRECG

-113 ERLGNIQ
+113 ERLGNIK
-120 APALDPVL
+120 APALEPVL
-128 TGESRAYRRVCRL
+128 KGESRAYRRVCRL

-161 NDLVEIAGCPV
+161 NDLVEVAGCPV
-172 LAAPL
+172 LADPL
-177 SALIAPLR
+177 SALITPLR
-185 DCLNRLKSQRELGH
+185 ECLNRLKSQRELGH

-220 EADRALLIE
+220 EADRALLVA
-229 FAQAQGIDLYLQA
+229 FAEAQGIDLYLQA
-242 ADDRIEPL
+242 ADERIEPL
-250 RQQFA
+250 RQQFQPS
-255 LDYTL
+255 YTL

-275 NGPINQRMVEQALAW
+275 NGPINQSMVTQALAW
-290 LGATRDDKVLDLFCG
+290 LGATKDDKVLDLFCG

-336 ARRNGITNAR
+336 ARRNGIDNAR

-368 VLLDPARPGALEVM
+368 VLLDPARPGAPEVM
-382 SHVVALAP
+382 SHVAALSP

-404 RDSRVLVQGGY
+404 RDSQVLVKGGY
-415 RLTRLGMLDMFP
+415 RLARLGMLDMFP

-435 ALFERK
+435 ALFERD

>member
-28 CVGVGRHQCKAIFVE
+28 CVGVGRHQGKAIFVE

-49 RIQARIIDDKKHYA
+49 LIKARIVDDKKHYA
-63 HGALQQVLTPAANRI
+63 HAALQQIVTPAANRI
-78 APFCDHYRECG
+78 DPFCPHYRECG

-113 ERLGNIQ
+113 ERLGNIK
-120 APALDPVL
+120 APALEPVL
-128 TGESRAYRRVCRL
+128 KGESRAYRRVCRL

-161 NDLVEIAGCPV
+161 NDLVEVAGCPV
-172 LAAPL
+172 LADPL
-177 SALIAPLR
+177 SALITPLR
-185 DCLNRLKSQRELGH
+185 ECLNRLKSQRELGH

-220 EADRALLIE
+220 EADRALLVA
-229 FAQAQGIDLYLQA
+229 FAEAQGIDLYLQA
-242 ADDRIEPL
+242 ADERIEPL
-250 RQQFA
+250 RQQFQPS
-255 LDYTL
+255 YTL

-275 NGPINQRMVEQALAW
+275 NGPINQSMVTQALTW
-290 LGATRDDKVLDLFCG
+290 LGATKDDKVLDLFCG

-336 ARRNGITNAR
+336 ARRNGIDNAR

-382 SHVVALAP
+382 GHVVKLSP

-404 RDSRVLVQGGY
+404 RDSQVLVKGGY
-415 RLTRLGMLDMFP
+415 RLVRLGMLDMFP

-435 ALFERK
+435 ALFERG

>member
-19 FTIDSLDHH
+19 FTVDSLDHH
-28 CVGVGRHQCKAIFVE
+28 CVGIGRHQGKAIFIE

-49 RIQARIIDDKKHYA
+49 QVKARILDDKKQYA
-63 HGALQQVLTPAANRI
+63 HAALQQVVTPAANRI
-78 APFCDHYRECG
+78 APFCNHYRECG
-89 GCSAQHLGEADQ
+89 GCNAQHLGEADQ
-101 QAVKEAGLVSLF
+101 QAAKEAGLVSLF
-113 ERLGNIQ
+113 ERLGQIK
-120 APALDPVL
+120 APVLEPVL

-161 NDLVEIAGCPV
+161 NDLVEIEGCPV
-172 LAAPL
+172 LAEPL

-185 DCLNRLKSQRELGH
+185 ECLNRLKSQRELGH

-220 EADRALLIE
+220 EADRALLVA
-229 FAQAQGIDLYLQA
+229 FAKSQGIDLYLQA
-242 ADDRIEPL
+242 AAERIEPL
-250 RQQFA
+250 HQVFQPS
-255 LDYTL
+255 YSL

-275 NGPINQRMVEQALAW
+275 NGPINQSMVAQALAW
-290 LGATRDDKVLDLFCG
+290 LGASKDDKVLDLFCG

-323 EGELAMVARAEEN
+323 EGDLAMVARAEEN
-336 ARRNGITNAR
+336 ARRNGIDNAR

-382 SHVVALAP
+382 GHVVKLSP

-404 RDSRVLVQGGY
+404 RDSQVLVKGGY
-415 RLTRLGMLDMFP
+415 RLVRLGMLDMFP

-435 ALFERK
+435 ALFERG